1 MIRSAILA
9 IAAGLALASPA
20 GALDLSAW
28 QSAHFRDNPLNGTIV
43 ARDGKATTVQAMLD
57 AVGDAEFVA
66 VGEIHDNPDHHRIQA
81 EILQAMVD
89 AGKRPAVVFEMV
101 PASLQPVLD
110 RAGETGAEKLGQAL
124 EWEKRGW
131 PSWSMY
137 RPVAEVAL
145 TAGLPLVAG
154 DLDRDVIRAI
164 GRQGSEALQPGE
176 AARIGLDLPFAAAA
190 SESLKQE
197 LVDSHCGMM
206 PEVMIAPMI
215 TVQRARDGALA
226 AAMAAHAGRGAF
238 VVAGAGHVREDRGA
252 PAVLAQ
258 LLPGKDV
265 LTVGLSESGES
276 RVLDDYTA
284 DGTFDFVILTPRA
297 NVEDHCAGLKERFAT
312 KEDKGD

>member
-9 IAAGLALASPA
+9 FTAGLALASPA

-28 QSAHFRDNPLNGTIV
+28 QSAHFRDNPLNGTIA
-43 ARDGKATTVQAMLD
+43 ARDGKAATVQALLD
-57 AVGDAEFVA
+57 AVGGSDFVA

-101 PASLQPVLD
+101 PAALQSVLD
-110 RAGETGAEKLGQAL
+110 KAGETGAEKLGDAL

-131 PSWSMY
+131 PAWSMY

-145 TAGLPLVAG
+145 AAGLPLVAG

-164 GRQGSEALQPGE
+164 GRQGSQALQPGE
-176 AARIGLDLPFAAAA
+176 AARIGLDLPFAATA

-206 PEVMIAPMI
+206 PEAMIAPMI

-238 VVAGAGHVREDRGA
+238 LVAGAGHVREDRGA

-258 LLPGKDV
+258 LLPGTDV
-265 LTVGLSESGES
+265 LTIGLRETGES
-276 RVLDDYTA
+276 RTVGDYTA
-284 DGTFDFVILTPRA
+284 NETFDFVILTPRA
-297 NVEDHCAGLKERFAT
+297 NVEDHCAGLRERFAP
-312 KEDKGD
+312 KEGKGD

>member
-9 IAAGLALASPA
+9 LAAGLALACPA
-20 GALDLSAW
+20 GALDLSGW

-43 ARDGKATTVQAMLD
+43 ARDGKAATARALLD
-57 AVGDAEFVA
+57 AVSGADFVA

-81 EILQAMVD
+81 EILAAMVD

-110 RAGETGAEKLGQAL
+110 RAGETGAEKLGDAL

-131 PSWSMY
+131 PDWSMY
-137 RPVAEVAL
+137 RPIAEVAL
-145 TAGLPLVAG
+145 AAGLPLVAG

-164 GRQGSEALQPGE
+164 GRQGSAAVAPEE
-176 AARIGLDLPFAAAA
+176 AARIGLGLPFPDSA

-197 LVDSHCGMM
+197 LVESHCGMM
-206 PEVMIAPMI
+206 PEAMIAPMI

-238 VVAGAGHVREDRGA
+238 LVAGAGHVRDDRGA

-258 LLPGKDV
+258 LLPGADV
-265 LTVGLSESGES
+265 LTIGLRQTGQSRRLEDHVTGEP
-276 RVLDDYTA
+276 
-284 DGTFDFVILTPRA
+284 FDFVILTPSA
-297 NVEDHCAGLKERFAT
+297 SIEDHCAGLRERFAP
-312 KEDKGD
+312 KDEKAE